1 MSIRHREGSE
11 IDVGG
16 AADTLATIDA
26 AQSVDS
32 PLHAARD
39 FATQDPEHPLERK
52 IVMNLS
58 ATLEDLSLKNKPLM
72 WAPTAASTK
81 KILQQSKYTDLA
93 GSQERTG
100 DLKSVVLHKITL
112 DEVKSTF
119 PVSTGLRITG
129 VDENTFSSTGEAFS
143 TIVMPKHSST
153 APKVLQEDDVAA
165 AYAFAERFP
174 GYTAQN
180 LSTKGIHDVTSRNFC
195 LVASDHPICAA
206 IKENASSLQASEISC
221 MPEGLV
227 KISSSMYNAMAPA
240 VRAQVASQLK
250 VKDMSEFSVSAS
262 PADHRDWKAAR
273 EALVSRA
280 TASAKAAH
288 AVRLTELNSE
298 DEKTAE
304 KATFRK
310 SLRDI
315 ESIVDATPIELSAAF
330 TVQYNFLSE

>member
-1 MSIRHREGSE
+1 MSIRHRESDPNE
-11 IDVGG
+11 FGG

-39 FATQDPEHPLERK
+39 FTTQDPNHPLERK
-52 IVMNLS
+52 VVMSLS

-81 KILQQSKYTDLA
+81 RILQQSKYTDLA

-100 DLKSVVLHKITL
+100 DLKSIVLHKISL

-129 VDENTFSSTGEAFS
+129 VDENTFASTGEAFS
-143 TIVMPKHSST
+143 TIVMPKHAST
-153 APKVLQEDDVAA
+153 TPKVLQEDDVAA

-174 GYTAQN
+174 GYTAAN

-206 IKENASSLQASEISC
+206 IKENATSLQASEISC

-250 VKDMSEFSVSAS
+250 VKDFSELSVSVS
-262 PADHRDWKAAR
+262 PADHRDWKSAR
-273 EALVSRA
+273 ETLVGRA

-288 AVRLTELNSE
+288 SVRLAELAS
-298 DEKTAE
+298 DQEKTAE
-304 KATFRK
+304 KARFRK
-310 SLRDI
+310 ALRDI
-315 ESIVDATPIELSAAF
+315 EGAVDAMPIELSAAF
-330 TVQYNFLSE
+330 TVSYNFLSE